1 MMTEGIRYISIK
13 LVSPVIPDFFAEKT
27 RTYSD
32 FDLLYRHCFYD
43 RLRTRSRQDQTIFF
57 VNASLKRRI
66 SHVRF
71 TEALL
76 STLCSPF
83 FFLLKCSMFL
93 QQLINGLTLGSVY
106 ALIALGYSMVYG
118 ILELINFAH
127 GEIYMLGAYL
137 GIIFLAFFTAI
148 GLTSYSMTLALIL
161 TLFLSIAFC
170 SSYGFTIE
178 KIAYK
183 PLRNAPRLSPLI
195 SAIGVSIFLQN
206 YVMLTQGATDKV
218 FPHLFGTGGFQFMS
232 VRMTRLQLFI
242 ILTSFLLM
250 IALRLFV
257 RRTRMGKAMRA
268 VAQDK
273 TMASLVGINID
284 TVISVTFIIGSG
296 LAAVAGLMV
305 AMYYGLVNYFIG
317 YIAGIK
323 AFTAAVLGGIG
334 SIRGAMVG
342 GILLGLVESLGGS
355 YISSEYKDAYAF
367 VILII
372 ILLIKPGGLFRKAE
386 LEKV

>member
-1 MMTEGIRYISIK
+1 
-13 LVSPVIPDFFAEKT
+13 
-27 RTYSD
+27 
-32 FDLLYRHCFYD
+32 
-43 RLRTRSRQDQTIFF
+43 
-57 VNASLKRRI
+57 
-66 SHVRF
+66 
-71 TEALL
+71 
-76 STLCSPF
+76 
-83 FFLLKCSMFL
+83 MFL
-93 QQLINGLTLGSVY
+93 QQVINGLTLGSVY

-148 GLTSYSMTLALIL
+148 GLTSYNLPLALFLTFIL
-161 TLFLSIAFC
+161 SVIFC
-170 SSYGFTIE
+170 ASYGFTIE

-206 YVMLTQGATDKV
+206 YVMLSQGATDKV
-218 FPHLFGTGGFQFMS
+218 FPHLFGPSGFEIATI
-232 VRMTRLQLFI
+232 RMTYLQLSI
-242 ILTSFLLM
+242 VLTSFIIM
-250 IALRLFV
+250 FALRLFV
-257 RRTRMGKAMRA
+257 RKTKMGKAMRA

-284 TVISVTFIIGSG
+284 TVISVTFIIGSA

-305 AMYYGLVNYFIG
+305 AMYYGLVNYYIG

-334 SIRGAMVG
+334 SIRGAVFG

-367 VILII
+367 IILII
-372 ILLIKPGGLFRKAE
+372 VLLVKPGGLFGRAE

>member
-1 MMTEGIRYISIK
+1 
-13 LVSPVIPDFFAEKT
+13 
-27 RTYSD
+27 
-32 FDLLYRHCFYD
+32 
-43 RLRTRSRQDQTIFF
+43 
-57 VNASLKRRI
+57 
-66 SHVRF
+66 
-71 TEALL
+71 
-76 STLCSPF
+76 
-83 FFLLKCSMFL
+83 MFL
-93 QQLINGLTLGSVY
+93 QQLINGLTVGSVY

-148 GLTSYSMTLALIL
+148 GLTAYNLPLALIL
-161 TLFLSIAFC
+161 TFVLSIIFC

-218 FPHLFGTGGFQFMS
+218 FPALFGIAGFQFMS
-232 VRMTRLQLFI
+232 VRMTYLQLFI
-242 ILTSFLLM
+242 ILSSIVLM

-257 RRTRMGKAMRA
+257 RKTRMGKAMRA

-284 TVISVTFIIGSG
+284 TIISLTFIIGSG

-305 AMYYGLVNYFIG
+305 AMYYGLVNYSIG

-334 SIRGAMVG
+334 SIRGAMFG
-342 GILLGLVESLGGS
+342 GLLLGLVESLGGS

-372 ILLIKPGGLFRKAE
+372 ILLVKPGGLFGKSD

>member
-1 MMTEGIRYISIK
+1 
-13 LVSPVIPDFFAEKT
+13 
-27 RTYSD
+27 
-32 FDLLYRHCFYD
+32 
-43 RLRTRSRQDQTIFF
+43 
-57 VNASLKRRI
+57 
-66 SHVRF
+66 
-71 TEALL
+71 
-76 STLCSPF
+76 
-83 FFLLKCSMFL
+83 MFL

-106 ALIALGYSMVYG
+106 ALIALGYTMVYG

-137 GIIFLAFFTAI
+137 GIIFLGFFTAI
-148 GLTSYSMTLALIL
+148 GLTSYNLPLALVL
-161 TLFLSIAFC
+161 TLLLSIIFC

-183 PLRNAPRLSPLI
+183 PLRKAPRLSPLI

-218 FPHLFGTGGFQFMS
+218 FPHIIGGSTIEFMS
-232 VRMTRLQLFI
+232 VSMTYLQLFI
-242 ILTSFLLM
+242 LLTSGGLM
-250 IALRLFV
+250 VALHLFV
-257 RRTRMGKAMRA
+257 VKTKMGKAMRA

-273 TMASLVGINID
+273 IMASLVGINID
-284 TVISVTFIIGSG
+284 TVISTTFIIGSG
-296 LAAVAGLMV
+296 LAAVAGVMV

-334 SIRGAMVG
+334 SVPGAVFG
-342 GILLGLVESLGGS
+342 GIVLGLVESLGAS

-372 ILLIKPGGLFRKAE
+372 VLLIKPSGLFGKGVS
-386 LEKV
+386 EKV

>member
-1 MMTEGIRYISIK
+1 MLS
-13 LVSPVIPDFFAEKT
+13 FA
-27 RTYSD
+27 
-32 FDLLYRHCFYD
+32 
-43 RLRTRSRQDQTIFF
+43 
-57 VNASLKRRI
+57 
-66 SHVRF
+66 
-71 TEALL
+71 
-76 STLCSPF
+76 LCA
-83 FFLLKCSMFL
+83 FFLVKSFMFL

-106 ALIALGYSMVYG
+106 ALIALGYTMVYG

-137 GIIFLAFFTAI
+137 GIIFLGFFTAI
-148 GLTSYSMTLALIL
+148 GLTSYNLSLALIL
-161 TLFLSIAFC
+161 TFLLSIIFC

-206 YVMLTQGATDKV
+206 YVMLTQGAIDKV
-218 FPHLFGTGGFQFMS
+218 FPNLFGIAGFQFLS
-232 VRMTRLQLFI
+232 VRITYLQLFI
-242 ILTSFLLM
+242 ILISIVLM
-250 IALRLFV
+250 ISLRLFV
-257 RRTRMGKAMRA
+257 RKTRMGKAMRA

-273 TMASLVGINID
+273 IMASLMGINID
-284 TVISVTFIIGSG
+284 TVISTTFIIGSC

-334 SIRGAMVG
+334 SIRGAMFG
-342 GILLGLVESLGGS
+342 GILLGLVESLGAS

-367 VILII
+367 ILLII
-372 ILLIKPGGLFRKAE
+372 ILLIKPGGLFGKTE

>member
-1 MMTEGIRYISIK
+1 
-13 LVSPVIPDFFAEKT
+13 
-27 RTYSD
+27 
-32 FDLLYRHCFYD
+32 
-43 RLRTRSRQDQTIFF
+43 
-57 VNASLKRRI
+57 
-66 SHVRF
+66 
-71 TEALL
+71 
-76 STLCSPF
+76 
-83 FFLLKCSMFL
+83 MFC
-93 QQLINGLTLGSVY
+93 QQLVNGLTLGSVY
-106 ALIALGYSMVYG
+106 ALIALGYSLVYG

-148 GLTSYSMTLALIL
+148 GLTSYSLALSLIL
-161 TLFLSIAFC
+161 TLVLSITFC
-170 SSYGFTIE
+170 SAYGFTIE

-218 FPHLFGTGGFQFMS
+218 FPHLFGTDGFQLLS
-232 VRMTRLQLFI
+232 ARMTYLQLFI
-242 ILTSFLLM
+242 IITSVILM

-257 RRTRMGKAMRA
+257 KKTRMGKAMRA

-296 LAAVAGLMV
+296 LAAIAGLMV

-317 YIAGIK
+317 YVAGIK

-342 GILLGLVESLGGS
+342 GILLGLVESFGGS

-372 ILLIKPGGLFRKAE
+372 ILLVKPGGLFGKAQF
-386 LEKV
+386 EKV

>member
-1 MMTEGIRYISIK
+1 
-13 LVSPVIPDFFAEKT
+13 
-27 RTYSD
+27 
-32 FDLLYRHCFYD
+32 
-43 RLRTRSRQDQTIFF
+43 
-57 VNASLKRRI
+57 
-66 SHVRF
+66 
-71 TEALL
+71 
-76 STLCSPF
+76 
-83 FFLLKCSMFL
+83 MFL

-106 ALIALGYSMVYG
+106 ALIALGYTMVYG

-137 GIIFLAFFTAI
+137 GIIFLGFFTAA
-148 GLTSYSMTLALIL
+148 GLTYYSFTLTLIL
-161 TLFLSIAFC
+161 SLILSIIFC

-218 FPHLFGTGGFQFMS
+218 FPTLFENSGIEFLS
-232 VRMTRLQLFI
+232 VRMTYLQIFI
-242 ILTSFLLM
+242 ILISAILM
-250 IALRLFV
+250 ISLRFFV
-257 RRTRMGKAMRA
+257 RKTKMGKAMQA

-273 TMASLVGINID
+273 IMASLVGINID
-284 TVISVTFIIGSG
+284 TVISTTFIIGSG
-296 LAAVAGLMV
+296 LAAVAGFMV

-334 SIRGAMVG
+334 SIRGAMFG
-342 GILLGLVESLGGS
+342 GILLGLVESFGAS

-367 VILII
+367 AILII
-372 ILLIKPGGLFRKAE
+372 ILLVKPSGLFGKT
-386 LEKV
+386 VV